1 MEYYHMKNFNK
12 ALLLLLLPMT
22 LLVADNSNQLSQ
34 LDFSSLVDDY
44 MEEDNILKKTINLSG
59 KQRMFTQRMSK
70 LALQISLNI
79 QKESSKK
86 RLEKFSSLYAK
97 TLKAFKDGDTDL
109 EIKKATNK
117 EVIEQIAIVEKA
129 WKPFQ
134 EHINIIISGKDDG
147 KSLDYVIANNENILA
162 LSNELVKRYEASN
175 TSSNYL
181 EKARLRVVNVAGRQ
195 RMLTQ
200 KMTKEK
206 LLLLKGK
213 SEYKDKMHKTITLF
227 DTSLKN
233 LIEGNKDENIPNPSN
248 QKIIKQLKVVSTLW
262 SKLKP
267 LYEKEKNSVKELALI
282 ITKNTLL
289 LKEMNAMVQMAEKEV
304 EY

>member
-1 MEYYHMKNFNK
+1 MKTLNK
-12 ALLLLLLPMT
+12 TIFMLLLPVSI
-22 LLVADNSNQLSQ
+22 LVAESPKTLSQ
-34 LDFSSLVDDY
+34 LDFSSLVNDF
-44 MEEDNILKKTINLSG
+44 MEEDNLLKKTINLSG

-79 QKESSKK
+79 QKKSSQK
-86 RLEKFSSLYAK
+86 RLKKIASLYAK
-97 TLKAFKDGDTDL
+97 TLKGFRDGDKDL
-109 EIKKATNK
+109 ELTKATNDK
-117 EVIEQIAIVEKA
+117 VIEQIGVVEKV
-129 WKPFQ
+129 WKPFEEQ
-134 EHINIIISGKDDG
+134 IMIIANGKDDG
-147 KSLDYVIANNENILA
+147 KALAYVIEHNENVLA

-175 TSSNYL
+175 TSGNYL

-213 SEYKDKMHKTITLF
+213 KEYATKLDGTIELF
-227 DTSLKN
+227 DTSLTA
-233 LIEGNKDENIPNPSN
+233 LIKGDKSQNISKPTNE
-248 QKIIKQLKVVSTLW
+248 KIVNQLKVVSKIW
-262 SKLKP
+262 GQLKP
-267 LYEKEKNSVKELALI
+267 LYAKKKNTPKELAMVI
-282 ITKNTLL
+282 AKNTHL